1 MYETSLRDT
10 NQATN
15 PHESIPTSLVALG
28 KSLLSN
34 RELIIRMI
42 RREVTGRYKGSILG
56 MTWSFF
62 NPLIMLGVYTFV
74 FSFVFKARWGV
85 DTDESKTSFAI
96 ILFVGMIVHGL
107 FAECVNR
114 APGLILANVNY
125 VKKVVFPLEIL
136 SWVAMGSALFNAVVS
151 LTVLMFAQ
159 LLASSKLP
167 YTAVFFPAVIL
178 PLVFATMGFTWFLSA
193 TGVFVRDIGQTAG
206 IITTIMLFISPVFY
220 PLSALPNKY
229 QILLLLNPLS
239 FIIEQARRVLIW
251 GKLPDWIGLLFYFAI
266 SVLIAWAGFW
276 WFQRTRRG
284 FADVL

>member
-1 MYETSLRDT
+1 
-10 NQATN
+10 
-15 PHESIPTSLVALG
+15 
-28 KSLLSN
+28 
-34 RELIIRMI
+34 
-42 RREVTGRYKGSILG
+42 
-56 MTWSFF
+56 
-62 NPLIMLGVYTFV
+62 
-74 FSFVFKARWGV
+74 
-85 DTDESKTSFAI
+85 
-96 ILFVGMIVHGL
+96 
-107 FAECVNR
+107 
-114 APGLILANVNY
+114 
-125 VKKVVFPLEIL
+125 
-136 SWVAMGSALFNAVVS
+136 
-151 LTVLMFAQ
+151 
-159 LLASSKLP
+159 
-167 YTAVFFPAVIL
+167 
-178 PLVFATMGFTWFLSA
+178 MGFTWFLSA